1 MTEDLRS
8 ALEEKKVVL
17 GSKRTIKYLKLG
29 KVKKILLA
37 SNCTEEVRKDLEHY
51 AKLTGIQLEKFDGT
65 AKQLGIFCGK
75 PFSISTLAILS
86 ETNEKL

>member
-1 MTEDLRS
+1 MVEDLRE
-8 ALEEKKVVL
+8 ALNEKKVIL

-29 KVKKILLA
+29 KVKKIVIA
-37 SNCTEEVRKDLEHY
+37 NNCPEEVRKDLEHY
-51 AKLTGIQLEKFDGT
+51 TKLSEIKMEKFDGT

-75 PFSISTLAILS
+75 PFSIATLAILS